1 MKLAKDYRD
10 SAWNILR
17 GRYWWT
23 VLAGLIA
30 SVLGGVGFGGSF
42 NFDFN
47 IKIDTSD
54 FGHFVQE
61 ATAGQIDVSQI
72 YSMMHPF
79 TGILAAFGGLVFA
92 YAIAILIVGSAVELG
107 YNKFN
112 LSLYESKADPKIETL
127 FSRFSYFGNA
137 LLLRL
142 LMLVKIFAWALL
154 FVVPGII
161 AMFRYSMAPFLMAEN
176 PDLSATEAIEE
187 SKRLM
192 MGNKWRLFCLEF
204 SFIGW
209 WLLVAL
215 TGGVGA
221 IFLRPYSKAAI
232 TAFYL
237 DLTGRIEGAS
247 YSAPVTPNQ
256 PASPVSPTTPELG
269 EGESDSREFI

>member
-1 MKLAKDYRD
+1 MKLSRDYRE

-17 GRYWWT
+17 GRYWWA

-54 FGHFVQE
+54 FGNFVQR
-61 ATAGQIDVSQI
+61 ATDGQIDISQI
-72 YSMMHPF
+72 NSLLHPF
-79 TGILAAFGGLVFA
+79 AGIAAALGGLFFA
-92 YAIAILIVGSAVELG
+92 YWIAVLIVGSAVELG
-107 YNKFN
+107 YNSFN
-112 LSLYESKADPKIETL
+112 LTLYESKADPKIETL

-142 LMLVKIFAWALL
+142 LSLVKVLAWTLL
-154 FVVPGII
+154 FIVPGII
-161 AMFRYSMAPFLMAEN
+161 AMFRYSMAPYIMAEN

-187 SKRLM
+187 SKRM
-192 MGNKWRLFCLEF
+192 MAGHKWRLFCLQF

-215 TGGVGA
+215 TGGIGA
-221 IFLRPYSKAAI
+221 VFLRPYAKAAI
-232 TAFYL
+232 AAFYL
-237 DLTGRIEGAS
+237 DLTGRLPDSPYATVGA
-247 YSAPVTPNQ
+247 PNQ
-256 PASPVSPTTPELG
+256 PASPAAPTAPKLG

>member
-79 TGILAAFGGLVFA
+79 TGILAAFSGLVFA
-92 YAIAILIVGSAVELG
+92 YGIAILVVGSAVELG

-256 PASPVSPTTPELG
+256 PASPVSPTTPKLG